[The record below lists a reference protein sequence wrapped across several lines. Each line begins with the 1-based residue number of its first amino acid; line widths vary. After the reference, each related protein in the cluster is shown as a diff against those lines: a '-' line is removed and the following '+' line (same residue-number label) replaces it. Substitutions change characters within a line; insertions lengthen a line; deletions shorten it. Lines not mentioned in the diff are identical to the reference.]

1 MHVSELWRYPIKSM
15 KGEPLQETAIT
26 PLGIPGDR
34 EIVVVRSST
43 GRIWTS
49 RSQPAF
55 LGLRGQINGEG
66 IPTVNGVRWDSPEAQ
81 RLVDEAAGEPTR
93 LVRVAGPER
102 FDVLPLLVTT
112 DGAVQYLNIDRRRLR
127 PNIVIAGVEGLGER
141 AWPGLTIAIG
151 DVRIRPE
158 KLRDRCVMTTYDP
171 DTLERDPS
179 VLLRIVKE
187 LDGCTALDCSVISG
201 GIIRVGD
208 AVEICPGLVD
218 QL

>member
-1 MHVSELWRYPIKSM
+1 MHVSELWRYPVKSM
-15 KGEPLQETAIT
+15 KGEPLKETAIT

-55 LGLRGQINGEG
+55 LGLCCRLNGSG
-66 IPTVNGVRWDSPEAQ
+66 MPTVNGVPWDSPEAQ

-93 LVRVAGPER
+93 LVRVPGPER
-102 FDVLPLLVTT
+102 FDMLPLLVAT
-112 DGAVQYLNIDRRRLR
+112 DGAVEYLNIDRWRLR
-127 PNIVIAGVEGLGER
+127 PNIVIGGVEGLAER
-141 AWPGLTIAIG
+141 AWPGRIIAIG
-151 DVRIRPE
+151 DVRIRAE

-179 VLLRIVKE
+179 VLLRIVKQ
-187 LDGCTALDCSVISG
+187 LDGCAALDSSVITTGS
-201 GIIRVGD
+201 IRVGD
-208 AVEICPGLVD
+208 AVEIVD
-218 QL
+218 S